1 MQNTELFPQKLY
13 LKTISDLFSNYILM
27 NANEINSKL
36 ETFSKKFPIDLK
48 ITNDLNH
55 SGQNFS
61 LFETNIFERELNCD
75 GEKRKLRMTLSE
87 NVPIDVES
95 FLSEVCNLIEKKI
108 FVPFKD
114 SDTDDFNEFG
124 VWVLDAIG
132 NVLYKNKNGHD
143 FLTRN
148 KKVLELY
155 KPEIICLGDSFYLV
169 IPDIDFKRNVFFH
182 YSFKISDEILSR
194 CTQNTVKELS
204 LEASMLAHELRNPLT
219 GIKFGAELLKMNC
232 SVPNTPDEILKSVNK
247 CNEIIKIFLEF
258 YKNDQK
264 TTGGLNNLN
273 SFFERVHEILGVR
286 GENIEIDIK
295 GDIPILKNRND
306 SLMLITFYIFLNN
319 LISFC
324 ARQDLIERKNSQC
337 ILLSIEGISDNLII
351 ISGRELSLFLKRLE
365 SRSGQFLFMKSLF
378 NLNKIFL
385 EFRNSDLILE
395 FG

>member
-1 MQNTELFPQKLY
+1 
-13 LKTISDLFSNYILM
+13 
-27 NANEINSKL
+27 
-36 ETFSKKFPIDLK
+36 
-48 ITNDLNH
+48 
-55 SGQNFS
+55 
-61 LFETNIFERELNCD
+61 
-75 GEKRKLRMTLSE
+75 
-87 NVPIDVES
+87 
-95 FLSEVCNLIEKKI
+95 
-108 FVPFKD
+108 
-114 SDTDDFNEFG
+114 
-124 VWVLDAIG
+124 
-132 NVLYKNKNGHD
+132 
-143 FLTRN
+143 
-148 KKVLELY
+148 
-155 KPEIICLGDSFYLV
+155 
-169 IPDIDFKRNVFFH
+169 
-182 YSFKISDEILSR
+182 
-194 CTQNTVKELS
+194 
-204 LEASMLAHELRNPLT
+204 